1 MTTNNLFSEINDTV
15 RIIKNLAK
23 KGLDNNYSFEKIKQL
38 LTIEQWR
45 HIVVLMKI
53 LRLSKSVP
61 DTNNITKFS
70 KTFCNQILRYDYDD
84 CEESHEMT
92 ARLLQCFN
100 IALYQADKITPPM
113 VHLAEILTLI
123 CGKDVDSYYN
133 VFHKIAINEYF
144 YANYEPCDGD
154 FYNIINRSSRGC
166 AIMFVRKYF
175 TTMGGLVMLDNAL
188 ILTTIVNDGWGDF
201 KISDRVVETIQKR
214 LINYAMSKN
223 ANVYNMV
230 KQYSD
235 LYNTIAENIVYNT
248 DFGCAIKRQMTLLE
262 QTIINRV
269 TDFDDPIHE
278 TIFNYPKDMRLTVI
292 YSTGFGTKGN
302 IVEQISNIMD
312 RNATILKKYYKNASK
327 QYVPEFSFGKY
338 LSTIG
343 DSTHLTDKPD
353 NDKIIA
359 INKGNQLEAVTKY
372 LLLIKLDEKLNQI
385 FDETTAAKIFLAS
398 IKRLE
403 FLIGNYYN
411 RMLDISLNAYKTFDT
426 DGNSLL
432 YDGKVDWDIIE
443 SEARPYVGTLL
454 NVFERV
460 STPKCTVKAYPPIVR
475 IAVAY
480 YYEQVM
486 LRFDSLE
493 NKITEKINDNYVKTM
508 FGNVTVET
516 FNQRLREEMKQLLA
530 AKTDD
535 NNIIDNNVDKV
546 VKEWEFYSLCRRSMK
561 SDYVAETINKIC

>member
-1 MTTNNLFSEINDTV
+1 MTTNNLFNEISDTV

-23 KGLDNNYSFEKIKQL
+23 NGKNEDYSLEKIKQL

-61 DTNNITKFS
+61 DTGNIVKFS
-70 KTFCNQILRYDYDD
+70 KSFYGQILKNNDYDELVELSCD
-84 CEESHEMT
+84 NSS
-92 ARLLQCFN
+92 RLVQCFN
-100 IALYQADKITPPM
+100 VVLQQADKITPPM

-123 CGKDVDSYYN
+123 CGKNVDSYYN

-144 YANYEPCDGD
+144 YNNYEPCDGD
-154 FYNIINRSSRGC
+154 FYNIINRSSRSC

-175 TTMGGLVMLDNAL
+175 TTMSGLVMLDNAL

-201 KISDRVVETIQKR
+201 NISDRAVEAIQKR
-214 LINYAMSKN
+214 LIKYAMSKN
-223 ANVYNMV
+223 VNVYNMV

-235 LYNTIAENIVYNT
+235 LYNTIAENIVYSN
-248 DFGCAIKRQMTLLE
+248 DFGFANKRQTTLLE

-269 TDFDDPIHE
+269 TDFDDRIHE

-302 IVEQISNIMD
+302 IVEQISNIME

-327 QYVPEFSFGKY
+327 QYVLKFSFGKY
-338 LSTIG
+338 LNTIG
-343 DSTHLTDKPD
+343 DSMYLTEKSD

-359 INKGNQLEAVTKY
+359 INKGTQLEAVTKY
-372 LLLIKLDEKLNQI
+372 LLLIELDEKLNQL
-385 FDETTAAKIFLAS
+385 FDETTAAKILLAS
-398 IKRLE
+398 IKKLE
-403 FLIGNYYN
+403 FLIRNYYN
-411 RMLDISLNAYKTFDT
+411 RMLDINLNTYKTFDT

-432 YDGKVDWDIIE
+432 YDGKVDWNVIE
-443 SEARPYVGTLL
+443 SEARPYLGTLL

-460 STPKCTVKAYPPIVR
+460 STPKCTVTAYPPIVR

-480 YYEQVM
+480 YYEQIM

-493 NKITEKINDNYVKTM
+493 SEITNKINDNYVKTM

-516 FNQRLREEMKQLLA
+516 FNQLLREEMKQLLA

-535 NNIIDNNVDKV
+535 NNIIDKI
-546 VKEWEFYSLCRRSMK
+546 VKEWEFYSLCRYSLK